1 MGQSSE
7 LGWAHKKSNNNV
19 SNPIME
25 HNAKIKITLIYGI
38 ITLIM

>member
-7 LGWAHKKSNNNV
+7 LGWAHKKSSSNV

-25 HNAKIKITLIYGI
+25 HNAKIKITLIYDI